1 VLSAWDRH
9 CRSNPF
15 GLEALPWL
23 EDVANIVLPLLP
35 IGILAS
41 AVSMV
46 LRFRRSRGEVR
57 QQIKWFT
64 FVASFAGLLYFIAM
78 IS

>member
-1 VLSAWDRH
+1 
-9 CRSNPF
+9 
-15 GLEALPWL
+15 
-23 EDVANIVLPLLP
+23 
-35 IGILAS
+35 
-41 AVSMV
+41 MV